1 MNKAEESI
9 VKPPVFKHFSQES
22 VLFIPVDSPDGI
34 IAHAV
39 SEMSLRDRP
48 LPMGRLF
55 LLPDRTVLY
64 GCVGA
69 PAAALALE
77 SLVAGGA
84 KRILLLGFC
93 GALCRRARLWDAL
106 IVREALADEGTS
118 PHYFPDREEF
128 HPAPPFTITA
138 EDIVFRRGLP
148 LLSSAVVSTDAPY
161 RETPSWRRR
170 YLERGVDAVDM
181 ETSAVFALAEFH
193 GIQAASL
200 LIVSDEL
207 SDREHRSGFGHS
219 EMDEIVSTYFLPFLQ
234 ANLAG
239 VASSKREEGEGN
251 EA

>member
-9 VKPPVFKHFSQES
+9 VRPPVFKDLTQDSI
-22 VLFIPVDSPDGI
+22 LYIPVDSPDGI
-34 IAHAV
+34 FAHAV
-39 SEMSLRDRP
+39 SRLSRRDLP
-48 LPMGRLF
+48 LPMGRLY

-69 PAAALALE
+69 PAAVLALE
-77 SLVAGGA
+77 SLIAGGA
-84 KRILLLGFC
+84 ERILLLGFC

-106 IVREALADEGTS
+106 MVCEALADEGTS

-128 HPAPPFTITA
+128 HPTPPLKMTT
-138 EDIVFRRGLP
+138 EQTVFRRGLP
-148 LLSSAVVSTDAPY
+148 LMSGAVVSTDAPY
-161 RETPSWRRR
+161 RETPSWRQR
-170 YLERGVDAVDM
+170 YLDRGVDAVDM

-207 SDREHRSGFGHS
+207 SDHEHRSGFGRKK
-219 EMDEIVSTYFLPFLQ
+219 MNQIVSSYFVPFLR
-234 ANLAG
+234 ADLA
-239 VASSKREEGEGN
+239 VAATCEQGGAD